1 LQARL
6 KSYRGLKMN
15 NFNKAV
21 LRTLGKDLA
30 QEIHENALA
39 KGFWKDSDN
48 RERDEELLAI
58 KLASV
63 HSEVSEALEVLRER
77 VDNYGREDNVN
88 TNDFGDELAD
98 IVIRVLDIGAWTGIN
113 VMERVINKH
122 ARNVGRPVLHGKR
135 F

>member
-1 LQARL
+1 
-6 KSYRGLKMN
+6 MN